1 MDAAGQTGGTHGHVD
16 DRDVDGVHCGHG
28 IGNGRGTV
36 KGGEGMYNPEEE
48 LRAIMDLLAE
58 WRSKTGTGDV
68 NMFILAS
75 GHGRAYNWDNNKATY
90 EVGGY
95 FGPQKNGPRRVE
107 PSRVR

>member
-1 MDAAGQTGGTHGHVD
+1 
-16 DRDVDGVHCGHG
+16 
-28 IGNGRGTV
+28 
-36 KGGEGMYNPEEE
+36 MYNPEEE

-68 NMFILAS
+68 NIFILAS

-95 FGPQKNGPRRVE
+95 FGPQKTDPRRVE
-107 PSRVR
+107 PSRVQDNNLSPLV

>member
-1 MDAAGQTGGTHGHVD
+1 
-16 DRDVDGVHCGHG
+16 
-28 IGNGRGTV
+28 
-36 KGGEGMYNPEEE
+36 MYNPEEE

-68 NMFILAS
+68 NIFILAS

-95 FGPQKNGPRRVE
+95 FGPQKMDPRRVE
-107 PSRVR
+107 PSDGPITNNN

>member
-1 MDAAGQTGGTHGHVD
+1 
-16 DRDVDGVHCGHG
+16 
-28 IGNGRGTV
+28 
-36 KGGEGMYNPEEE
+36 MYNPEEE

-75 GHGRAYNWDNNKATY
+75 GHGRAYDWDNNMSTY

-107 PSRVR
+107 PSRVQDNNLSPLV

>member
-1 MDAAGQTGGTHGHVD
+1 
-16 DRDVDGVHCGHG
+16 
-28 IGNGRGTV
+28 
-36 KGGEGMYNPEEE
+36 MYNPEEE

-95 FGPQKNGPRRVE
+95 FGPQKTDPRRVE
-107 PSRVR
+107 PSRVQDNNLSPLV

>member
-1 MDAAGQTGGTHGHVD
+1 
-16 DRDVDGVHCGHG
+16 
-28 IGNGRGTV
+28 
-36 KGGEGMYNPEEE
+36 MYNPEEE

-75 GHGRAYNWDNNKATY
+75 GHGRAYDWDNNKATY

-95 FGPQKNGPRRVE
+95 FGPQKNGPQTGEAVKS
-107 PSRVR
+107 PVTKNITPLV

>member
-1 MDAAGQTGGTHGHVD
+1 
-16 DRDVDGVHCGHG
+16 
-28 IGNGRGTV
+28 
-36 KGGEGMYNPEEE
+36 MYNPEEE

-68 NMFILAS
+68 NMFILAD
-75 GHGRAYNWDNNKATY
+75 GYGRAYNWDNNKATY

-107 PSRVR
+107 PSGVQVTKTYLHP

>member
-1 MDAAGQTGGTHGHVD
+1 M
-16 DRDVDGVHCGHG
+16 
-28 IGNGRGTV
+28 
-36 KGGEGMYNPEEE
+36 KGGGEMYNPEEE

-107 PSRVR
+107 PSDGPITNNN

>member
-1 MDAAGQTGGTHGHVD
+1 
-16 DRDVDGVHCGHG
+16 
-28 IGNGRGTV
+28 
-36 KGGEGMYNPEEE
+36 MYNPEEE

-75 GHGRAYNWDNNKATY
+75 GHGRAYNWDNNKSTY

-95 FGPQKNGPRRVE
+95 FGPQKNGPQTGGAVRR
-107 PSRVR
+107 SKQKII

>member
-1 MDAAGQTGGTHGHVD
+1 
-16 DRDVDGVHCGHG
+16 
-28 IGNGRGTV
+28 
-36 KGGEGMYNPEEE
+36 MYRPEEE

-68 NMFILAS
+68 SIYILADGS
-75 GHGRAYNWDNNKATY
+75 GRAYNWDNNKSTY

-107 PSRVR
+107 PSRVQDNNLSPLV